1 MSEADDTVEIPLVSY
16 HLFLPDDF
24 HEWGPEAKRAW
35 LAGGLT
41 QRQMLNYASDQ
52 LGLSI
57 QFESHGTATNRDLAE
72 FVIELTENQRRGY
85 HDD

>member
-1 MSEADDTVEIPLVSY
+1 MSEADDSIEIPLVSY
-16 HLFLPDDF
+16 HLYLPDDF

-52 LGLSI
+52 LGLTI

-72 FVIELTENQRRGY
+72 FIIELTENPAGG
-85 HDD
+85 HIND